1 MTNVFCNR
9 YCSGCVNPYI
19 NVVGNFRWTGT
30 LSRGGGGIF
39 SSCIIGC
46 NTDDSTD
53 LTLTI
58 ILITGNNIRPIF
70 LCRRS
75 CPS

>member
-1 MTNVFCNR
+1 MNNVFCNR
-9 YCSGCVNPYI
+9 HCSGCVNPYI

-30 LSRGGGGIF
+30 LSRGGRGIY

-46 NTDDSTD
+46 NTDDLTD
-53 LTLTI
+53 LTL
-58 ILITGNNIRPIF
+58 ILITGNNICHIF